1 MKCENYFCIYETN
14 GNCILKEISLDVNG
28 ICEECIYPSIS
39 QELLEKE
46 KKRVLSQL
54 DFYFEKSGTK

>member
-14 GNCILKEISLDVNG
+14 GNCILKEVSLDING
-28 ICEECIYPSIS
+28 TCEECIYPSIS

-46 KKRVLSQL
+46 KKRVLSEL
-54 DFYFEKSGTK
+54 DY

>member
-46 KKRVLSQL
+46 KKRVLNEL
-54 DFYFEKSGTK
+54 DF